1 MAGLSHLVT
10 TSRVN
15 WQPCWRLVSSQFP
28 PSGLFDRV
36 ANQQDLDIV
45 CFIEGLTNTRLRN
58 ELGQIPLIP
67 ENERIFGQGT
77 TPIMSAF
84 THLNP
89 GGSRFTDGS
98 YGVYYAAKTIET
110 AIAETKFHKIRFLA
124 ATNEPTIEIDMR
136 SYASNINA
144 PYHDVR
150 QMQTEQ
156 ADIYDVSPLH
166 YSAAQVFAKKMRDK
180 GSNGIVYDSVRDKNG
195 ECIAIFKPNL
205 LSPVK
210 QGKHYCYVWDGT
222 TISSVY
228 EKREYMG

>member
-10 TSRVN
+10 TSQVN

-28 PSGLFDRV
+28 PTGLFDRV
-36 ANQQDLDIV
+36 VNQQDLDIV

-58 ELGQIPLIP
+58 ELGQISLIP

-89 GGSRFTDGS
+89 EGSRFTNGT

-110 AIAETKFHKIRFLA
+110 AIAETKFHKILFLA
-124 ATNEPTIEIDMR
+124 TTNEPAIEIDMC

-150 QMQTEQ
+150 QMQAEQ
-156 ADIYDVSPLH
+156 AGIYNASPLH
-166 YSAAQVFAKKMRDK
+166 YSTAQAFAKKMRGK
-180 GSNGIVYDSVRDKNG
+180 GSNGIVYDSVRDKKG

-210 QGKHYCYVWDGT
+210 QGMHYCYVWDGT

-228 EKREYMG
+228 EKHKYMG